1 MIKETVIPEME
12 ICWKHVKKCSG
23 SIVKAATE
31 RWKTIMY
38 PLTEHTFVPVFP
50 EWSNV
55 FPPCLS
61 LRIIVFSSCAYPFI
75 T

>member
-31 RWKTIMY
+31 TARVRTHLEN
-38 PLTEHTFVPVFP
+38 P
-50 EWSNV
+50 
-55 FPPCLS
+55 
-61 LRIIVFSSCAYPFI
+61 
-75 T
+75 

>member
-38 PLTEHTFVPVFP
+38 PLTETHIC
-50 EWSNV
+50 
-55 FPPCLS
+55 PCVS
-61 LRIIVFSSCAYPFI
+61 RME
-75 T
+75 

>member
-1 MIKETVIPEME
+1 MKERNNRFRVRNFSFLQYKHTLMIKETVIPEME

-38 PLTEHTFVPVFP
+38 PLTETHIC
-50 EWSNV
+50 
-55 FPPCLS
+55 PCVS
-61 LRIIVFSSCAYPFI
+61 RME
-75 T
+75 